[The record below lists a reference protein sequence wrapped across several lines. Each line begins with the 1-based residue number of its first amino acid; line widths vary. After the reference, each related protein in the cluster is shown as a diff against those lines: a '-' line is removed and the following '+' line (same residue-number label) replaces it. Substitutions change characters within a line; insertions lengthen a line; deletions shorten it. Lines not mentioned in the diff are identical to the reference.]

1 MAFRTK
7 RIGHATVEEL
17 SQDFMA
23 LVDFI
28 NSILV
33 VSNTVPNASAGRHG
47 TITISYDGTTMKIHA
62 RAGQGQAA
70 VTKSVTLT

>member
-7 RIGHATVEEL
+7 RIQHTTIEEL

-23 LVDFI
+23 LIDYL

-33 VSNTVPNASAGRHG
+33 VTNAAPNASAGRNG
-47 TITISYDGTTMKIHA
+47 TITISWDGTTMKIHA